1 MRTCFFRDESNY
13 RYFSYSTCMG
23 GLVVIFV
30 IGTIHKHY
38 RKWMAA
44 LCCGPSLGSPTPG
57 FRMAVHIHPSPDPS
71 TGRTLGIALLGIV
84 TTTLRGYW
92 RIRHI
97 EKEVAFFSTFYRGTG
112 NQDKKQS
119 CLLLTLPHKL
129 NILTKRLPCVR
140 KCSGARQFKKNITV
154 PATKELPGSL
164 NGWEQMFLSH
174 YQSRWS
180 HEDVN

>member
-1 MRTCFFRDESNY
+1 MRICFFRDKSNY
-13 RYFSYSTCMG
+13 RYFSYSICTG
-23 GLVVIFV
+23 GLVVTFV
-30 IGTIHKHY
+30 IGTIRKHY

-44 LCCGPSLGSPTPG
+44 LCCGPSLGRPTPG
-57 FRMAVHIHPSPDPS
+57 FHTAAHIHPSPDSS
-71 TGRTLGIALLGIV
+71 TGGPQAWPLIGIIIQHCGGLPKGLPYRKGSAI
-84 TTTLRGYW
+84 
-92 RIRHI
+92 
-97 EKEVAFFSTFYRGTG
+97 FSTFYRGTE

-129 NILTKRLPCVR
+129 NILTKHLACVR
-140 KCSGARQFKKNITV
+140 ECSGARQLKKNIAV

-164 NGWEQMFLSH
+164 NGWEQMSLSH